1 MESPRDETK
10 REVRPLPALL
20 FGLAMAFACMALM
33 GRPPAEADTLQT
45 SITVSICGN
54 GLVDGGEVCDDGLG
68 FNTGG
73 YGSTTAQRICTPDC
87 QAFGPY
93 CGDSIL
99 QVRFDEQC
107 DNGPGN
113 GTPGNLCSA
122 QCVAIPAVPATSPP
136 VVRGSTPFVPGAIP
150 GAIPSATLT
159 QVVLRGKAY
168 PNADVNILLDGK
180 TIGIAHADTNADF
193 LFNTTSV
200 APGTETFSFW
210 AKDSGGATSITT
222 SVVFEVVQSA
232 VTSVNNIFLPPT
244 LSVSAQKIAPGGL
257 LNIFGQSVPT
267 AKVITTLDTDTSNAL
282 AADADKDG
290 KWSLQLNTGSVTSG
304 FHSAKASFTL
314 PPTSKSGFGKSVS
327 FFVGNQLPTGSAS
340 ADLNGDGKINLVD
353 FSIFLI
359 SWNTHDV
366 FSDFNQDGT
375 VNLADFSIMLFNWT
389 G

>member
-1 MESPRDETK
+1 M
-10 REVRPLPALL
+10 
-20 FGLAMAFACMALM
+20 
-33 GRPPAEADTLQT
+33 
-45 SITVSICGN
+45 
-54 GLVDGGEVCDDGLG
+54 
-68 FNTGG
+68 
-73 YGSTTAQRICTPDC
+73 
-87 QAFGPY
+87 
-93 CGDSIL
+93 
-99 QVRFDEQC
+99 
-107 DNGPGN
+107 
-113 GTPGNLCSA
+113 
-122 QCVAIPAVPATSPP
+122 
-136 VVRGSTPFVPGAIP
+136 
-150 GAIPSATLT
+150 
-159 QVVLRGKAY
+159 
-168 PNADVNILLDGK
+168 
-180 TIGIAHADTNADF
+180 
-193 LFNTTSV
+193 
-200 APGTETFSFW
+200 
-210 AKDSGGATSITT
+210 TSITT

-290 KWSLQLNTGSVTSG
+290 KWTLQLNTGSVTNG

-359 SWNTHDV
+359 SWNTHDI
-366 FSDFNQDGT
+366 FSDFNQDGI